1 MSQLDTRSLLNNSV
15 TDLKVRLRN
24 NNSLRAR
31 NAANS
36 ADVSLF
42 KLDASNV
49 LQFLTHPEISS
60 SASTANQVV
69 TYKDLTAAIEGMKP
83 KETVRVASTANIDL
97 SVVADPSP
105 VDGVTLADNDRIL
118 LKNQTT
124 ASENGIYVAVT
135 AVDPTT
141 WVRASDSNTASEL
154 SRAYVPVALGTAN
167 AGKFFVET
175 LIISTLGT
183 DPVTFVYFNSVSS
196 LVAGNGIDIT
206 GTTVS
211 INQDGDGLQFVGGA
225 LSLELSGSTLSK
237 SAAGLK
243 VANGGITATQLASSV
258 DATTFVLAA
267 GYAFG
272 AGTVVAGDTIQA
284 AIQKLDGNI
293 RAIVTYTPARNKYT
307 LNGTDITNQYVD
319 LTHLSATAS
328 VQLSVVGLAP
338 QFEGIDYTL
347 STVGG
352 VTRVTFAGDLA
363 TAGNAALVS
372 GDIVHINY
380 LY

>member
-31 NAANS
+31 NTANS

-42 KLDASNV
+42 KLDGSDIF
-49 LQFLTHPEISS
+49 QFLVHPEVSS

-69 TYKDLTAAIEGMKP
+69 TYKDLQAAIEGLKP
-83 KETVRVASTANIDL
+83 KATVIVATTANIVL
-97 SVVADPSP
+97 TGEQTI
-105 VDGVTLADNDRIL
+105 DGVLTSSSDIL
-118 LKNQTT
+118 VKDQI
-124 ASENGIYVAVT
+124 APEENGIYTT
-135 AVDPTT
+135 AAGA
-141 WVRASDSNTASEL
+141 WSRRADANTASEIT
-154 SRAYVPVALGTAN
+154 RAYVPVASGTVN
-167 AGKFFVET
+167 AGKFFVESVVVT
-175 LIISTLGT
+175 TLGT
-183 DPVTFVYFNSVSS
+183 DPVTFVYFNSVTT
-196 LVAGNGIDIT
+196 LVEGNGIDIT
-206 GTTVS
+206 GTTISVD
-211 INQDGDGLQFVGGA
+211 QDGQGLQFVA
-225 LSLELSGSTLSK
+225 NQLSLELDGSTLSK
-237 SAAGLK
+237 SAIGVK

-267 GYAFG
+267 GYAFS
-272 AGTVVAGDTIQA
+272 AGVVAAGDTIQS

-293 RAIVTYTPARNKYT
+293 RAIVTYTPARDKFT
-307 LNGTDITNQYVD
+307 LNGGNITNQYVD
-319 LTHLSATAS
+319 LAHLSATAS

-363 TAGNAALVS
+363 TAGNAALIS